1 MQDPP
6 LLMLYFQVSENQLT
20 LVESLGPQ
28 AGARF
33 VNQFS
38 FFPPPTVYLVCS

>member
-1 MQDPP
+1 MQDLP

-20 LVESLGPQ
+20 LVESLGLQ

-38 FFPPPTVYLVCS
+38 LFSPFPLFI

>member
-28 AGARF
+28 AGAWF

-38 FFPPPTVYLVCS
+38 LFPPLPLFI